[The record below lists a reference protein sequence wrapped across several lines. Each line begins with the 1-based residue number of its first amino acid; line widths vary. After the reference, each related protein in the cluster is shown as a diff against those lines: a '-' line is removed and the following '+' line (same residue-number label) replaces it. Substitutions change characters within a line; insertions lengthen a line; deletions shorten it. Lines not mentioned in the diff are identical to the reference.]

1 VHQPTFDA
9 DTASIL
15 FNLPGYRV
23 ISATPATGE
32 QPRQVLVETIDAEGA
47 CPSCGVLS
55 ARVQARPVQH
65 VKDVPCGGE
74 AIDVLVRKRRYAC
87 LESACPRRTFTERT
101 DQLPARARVT
111 TRLAAQVIT
120 ACRVE
125 PRAISRV
132 ADEAG
137 LSWPTVMRLLT
148 ATVDVHGGQVD
159 TRHVRRLGIDEHRF
173 RRVRYTR
180 GEHGTVTR
188 VEPWSIVFTDLDS
201 GAILDVVDGRRGAT
215 VTTWLGQ
222 RPRWWRR
229 RVRLVAI
236 DLSSEFRAAIRTA
249 LPKAKISADHWH
261 VIRLANEMVTKVR
274 RRRVWE
280 THGRRGRNIDTPY
293 KYRKLLTCAAD
304 RLSVRQR
311 NRLNQILEQ
320 DIELAVAWGIK
331 EHVRQLLAAR
341 DTATFQREWAALE
354 KAVRATRLPEPVA
367 LFKTLTAWRRE
378 LLTFCRTRV
387 TNARSEAANLTAKT
401 FKRIGRGYR
410 NHDNYRC
417 RIIGY
422 APRPIAA

>member
-1 VHQPTFDA
+1 MPQPTFDA

-23 ISATPATGE
+23 ISATPVVDH

-55 ARVQARPVQH
+55 SRVHSRPVQH
-65 VKDVPCGGE
+65 VTDVPCGGDRLD
-74 AIDVLVRKRRYAC
+74 ITVRKRRYVC
-87 LESACPRRTFTERT
+87 LEQVCPRGTFTEQT

-111 TRLAAQVIT
+111 TRLAERVVT
-120 ACRVE
+120 AARLE
-125 PRAISRV
+125 PRAVSRV

-148 ATVDVHGGQVD
+148 ATIDVHGGQVD
-159 TRHVRRLGIDEHRF
+159 TRHVHRLGIDEHRF

-180 GEHGTVTR
+180 DEHGTVTR
-188 VEPWSIVFTDLDS
+188 VEPWSIVFTDLDT
-201 GAILDVVDGRRGAT
+201 GAILDVVDGRRGT
-215 VTTWLGQ
+215 SVTTWLAA

-236 DLSSEFRAAIRTA
+236 DLSSEFRAAIRKA
-249 LPKAKISADHWH
+249 LPKARISADHWH

-280 THGRRGRNIDTPY
+280 LHARRGRNVDTAY
-293 KYRKLLTCAAD
+293 QYRKLLTCAAD
-304 RLSVRQR
+304 RLSLRQR
-311 NRLNQILEQ
+311 TRLQQLPDE

-341 DTATFQREWAALE
+341 DIASFQREWAALE
-354 KAVRATRLPEPVA
+354 RAVKATRLPEPVA

-378 LLTFCRTRV
+378 LLTYCRTRI
-387 TNARSEAANLTAKT
+387 TNARSEAANLKAKT